1 MRPPAYPQRVS
12 DDIRPKVNSY
22 DLPRSERLLEFM
34 RTGWQDGD
42 RQEGPLECVPYT
54 AKRRAQLI
62 ERFAGEPMVIPS
74 GGYKIR
80 ANDTEH
86 PFRPGSDFF
95 WLTGCPDPDAVLV
108 IGRGGESTIYRRGR
122 QRRSESAD
130 FFADRT
136 GDFWVGRRL
145 SQSEAAEAY
154 GVECRDSSSLVE
166 TLSGL
171 SGARVLRGLDGQVDG
186 AVDGDPDRDDELA
199 TVLSELRLIKD
210 DWEVAQLQ
218 DACDSTARGF
228 ADIVRRMPD
237 AVATNEAMVEGT
249 FYTRARVEG
258 NHVGYLSIAAAG
270 EHATTLHWIHNKGP
284 VRLGDLLLVDAGVE
298 NRWLYTADVTR
309 TMPINGRFTETQ
321 RKVYD
326 LVHRA
331 QRAALAQVKPGNK
344 FRDPHYAAM
353 RVIAEGLAEWGLLPH
368 SAEEDLK
375 PENELYRRYSLHGT
389 SHMLGLDVHDC
400 AQARGEAYPLAE
412 LVPGM
417 CLTIEPGLYF
427 QPDDLTV
434 PEELRGIGVRI
445 EDDVLVTP
453 EGCRVLSDAIPTEA
467 GELEA
472 WMAELLPPS

>member
-1 MRPPAYPQRVS
+1 VTEDA
-12 DDIRPKVNSY
+12 RPKVNSY
-22 DLPRSERLLEFM
+22 DFPRSERLLEFM
-34 RTGWQDGD
+34 KTGWREGD
-42 RQEGPLECVPYT
+42 QPGALLECAPYT
-54 AKRRAQLI
+54 AKRRAQLV
-62 ERFAGEPMVIPS
+62 ERFPGEALVIPS
-74 GGYKIR
+74 GGHKMR

-95 WLTGCPDPDAVLV
+95 YLTGCDDPDAVLV
-108 IGRGGESTIYRRGR
+108 IAAGGQSAIYRRGR
-122 QRRSESAD
+122 QSRSASSD
-130 FFADRT
+130 FFTDRT

-145 SQSEAAEAY
+145 SQAEASNAY
-154 GVECRDSSSLVE
+154 GVDCHDSSD
-166 TLSGL
+166 L
-171 SGARVLRGLDGQVDG
+171 SGALAALDSPRVLRGLDSAIDS
-186 AVDGDPDRDDELA
+186 DITGDDERDAELA

-210 DWEVAQLQ
+210 EWEVAQLQ
-218 DACDSTARGF
+218 DACDSTTRGF
-228 ADIVRRMPD
+228 EDIVRRLPD

-270 EHATTLHWIHNKGP
+270 EHATTLHWTHNKGP

-309 TMPINGRFTETQ
+309 TLPINGRFTPEQ
-321 RKVYD
+321 RKVYE
-326 LVHRA
+326 LVYAA
-331 QRAALAQVKPGNK
+331 QRAAIAEVKPGNK

-368 SAEEDLK
+368 SAEEDLQ

-400 AQARGEAYPLAE
+400 AKARAEAYPHAVLQ
-412 LVPGM
+412 PGM

-445 EDDVLVTP
+445 EDDVVVTAD
-453 EGCRVLSDAIPTEA
+453 GCHVLSASLPTQADEV
-467 GELEA
+467 EA
-472 WMAELLPPS
+472 WMAGLLPKS